1 MQRLDKT
8 LSHELGITRSE
19 AASSLRRGEVSVNG
33 TVVKNGDVKID
44 PECDEILFCGR
55 KILCSEFIYIMMNKP
70 AGVLSVSRDNSRP
83 TAIDLID
90 KKYRKRRLFPAGR
103 LDKDSTGFLLI
114 TDDGDLAHRMLS
126 PKSHVEKTY
135 IVTTDALP
143 ENAEAAFKNGIILA
157 SGELCMSADYSQIT
171 TSPPTAKIILKQGK
185 YHQIKRMLGT
195 LNVGVCSLHRISI
208 GNVFLDKKLK
218 PGEYRLMSPDE
229 VLKLTI

>member
-19 AASSLRRGEVSVNG
+19 ATSALKRGEVSVNG
-33 TVVKNGDVKID
+33 IVVKKGDIKVDTDI
-44 PECDEILFCGR
+44 DEILFCGR

-70 AGVLSVSRDNSRP
+70 AGVLSVSRDFSQP

-90 KKYRKRRLFPAGR
+90 KKYKKRRLFPAGR

-114 TDDGDLAHRMLS
+114 TDDGNLAHRMLS

-135 IVTTDALP
+135 IVTTDAVP
-143 ENAEAAFKNGIILA
+143 ENAEAAFKNGITLA
-157 SGELCMSADYSQIT
+157 SGELCMSADYSQI
-171 TSPPTAKIILKQGK
+171 SVCPPTAKIILKQGK

-195 LNVGVCSLHRISI
+195 LDVGVCSLHRTSI
-208 GNVFLDKKLK
+208 GKVSLDKKLK

-229 VLKLTI
+229 VLNLTI